1 MLNAGGAFDYR
12 GRRVIVTGCASGIG
26 AATAALLVALGAEVY
41 GLDRRPTA
49 GLAGF
54 QTIDLSDPGS
64 IAGVALPE
72 SIDALFNCA
81 GLAPT
86 QEADAIIRVN
96 FLGTRDLTNRVA
108 ARMRAGGAIVGTA
121 SNGGLG
127 WAARLEDHRGF
138 IATDGFDAGWDWY
151 DAHRDTVTNAYAF
164 AKEALTVWTFEAA
177 QRLIARGIRVNCTSP
192 GAVATP
198 MLAEIEGRVPAAAI
212 NATTRPIGRR
222 ATPEEQAWPLLWLN
236 SPAASYINGV
246 NLPVDG
252 GFAAARSLGG
262 R

>member
-1 MLNAGGAFDYR
+1 MLNAGDALGYR
-12 GRRVIVTGCASGIG
+12 GRRVVVTGCASGIG
-26 AATAALLVALGAEVY
+26 AATAALLVTLGAEVY

-54 QTIDLSDPGS
+54 QTIDLGDPEA
-64 IAGVALPE
+64 IAGVALPD

-86 QEADAIIRVN
+86 QAADSIIRVN

-108 ARMRAGGAIVGTA
+108 VRMQVGGAIVGTS

-138 IATDGFDAGWDWY
+138 LATDGFAAGWAWY
-151 DAHRDTVTNAYAF
+151 EAHRDTVANAYAF
-164 AKEALTVWTFEAA
+164 AKEALTVWTFDAA

-192 GAVATP
+192 GAVTTP
-198 MLAEIEGRVPAAAI
+198 MLTEIEARVPAAAI
-212 NATTRPIGRR
+212 DATTRPIGRR
-222 ATPEEQAWPLLWLN
+222 STPEEQAWPLVWLN

-262 R
+262 K